1 MHSTIMT
8 MSSCIVCVMQCAQ
21 EMQHIIRLARRDGD
35 EWVRL
40 FAGILAPFP
49 HTQSIAMDVCLE
61 GSMEGVVEEIG
72 EARMCAYVCVPVSV
86 GMSCQLV
93 SWSPSLLLMWT

>member
-72 EARMCAYVCVPVSV
+72 EARMCACMCACMCVC
-86 GMSCQLV
+86 
-93 SWSPSLLLMWT
+93 LLECPANLFHGHPLFF

>member
-1 MHSTIMT
+1 MT

-21 EMQHIIRLARRDGD
+21 EMQHIRLARRDGD

-72 EARMCAYVCVPVSV
+72 EARMCACMCACMCVC
-86 GMSCQLV
+86 
-93 SWSPSLLLMWT
+93 LLECPANLFHGHPLFF